1 MMNQLRHAE
10 YMKQMAMAEDAG
22 KEAYGNVDIV
32 NQPAHYARFNIEP
45 ITFIMENDLPF
56 YKGNCIKYVC
66 RAGHKQYEGMTLLES
81 EKKDIEKMIR
91 YGQMRIN
98 QIDGRDVL

>member
-1 MMNQLRHAE
+1 MDTHVGYGD
-10 YMKQMAMAEDAG
+10 YMRDKM
-22 KEAYGNVDIV
+22 KEAKDFVSGQADLV
-32 NQPAHYARFNIEP
+32 NQPAHYARFKIEP
-45 ITFIMENDLPF
+45 ITFIMQNDLPF
-56 YKGNCIKYVC
+56 YKGNCLKYVC

-98 QIDGRDVL
+98 QIDGKEEL

>member
-1 MMNQLRHAE
+1 MDQMRHEE
-10 YMKQMAMAEDAG
+10 YMKHLEKFKAPTRP
-22 KEAYGNVDIV
+22 VDIV